1 MLKIEIEKK
10 KTKSMKLIY
19 NTTKKK
25 TKYNAQCPRQPN
37 IWKIRLKKKLKK
49 EKKIGLVKSKIEK
62 KN

>member
-1 MLKIEIEKK
+1 MR
-10 KTKSMKLIY
+10 LIY
-19 NTTKKK
+19 NTKKKK

>member
-1 MLKIEIEKK
+1 MKSRKK
-10 KTKSMKLIY
+10 KLNPWDWYITQ
-19 NTTKKK
+19 KKK

>member
-1 MLKIEIEKK
+1 LKSRKK
-10 KTKSMKLIY
+10 KLNPWNWYITQQ
-19 NTTKKK
+19 KKK